1 MKKFLSLMLAI
12 LMLTSVMA
20 ISVSAQ
26 ETDTGD
32 TTTEGTVPT
41 QAELI
46 EMKLR
51 AADVNKDGSY
61 STEDASAVLK
71 AAAGIIP
78 ENENYDVN
86 LDSNVS
92 VKDAIKMLRIISG
105 VEKIITD
112 EEALTLFNSKLN
124 ACKSD
129 EPGFTKTST
138 ATCYSMKITQS
149 VKASNALIGAML
161 KDMEFTD
168 LEYDKYVDKMVA
180 MMGSGD
186 KLTEAE
192 KQQIADMKKSAEDY
206 RKPQV
211 QTYTAEK
218 GSYYSHY
225 RHFPREYKNV
235 ASELLITDIS
245 SISYTMVN
253 GNICFIV
260 KLPKSTY
267 TTNYPSDD
275 SQTPYGRVFNL
286 VDFTSS
292 DGSKINSLVF
302 NNGKITMY
310 FDAVTGAMK
319 TVDYSYDYSSSIKA
333 PTQTQSDSSI
343 GTVTIDVTT
352 KTNASIKEEIVF

>member
-1 MKKFLSLMLAI
+1 MLAM
-12 LMLTSVMA
+12 LMFASIMVVSVNA
-20 ISVSAQ
+20 
-26 ETDTGD
+26 EGD
-32 TTTEGTVPT
+32 TSEPVAEPTE
-41 QAELI
+41 AELI

-51 AADVNKDGSY
+51 AADVNQDGSY
-61 STEDASAVLK
+61 STEDAAVVLK
-71 AAAGIIP
+71 AAAGILP
-78 ENENYDVN
+78 ENESYDVN
-86 LDSNVS
+86 SDNNVTI
-92 VKDAIKMLRIISG
+92 KDAIKMLRILSG
-105 VEKIITD
+105 VESIITD

-124 ACKSD
+124 ACKTE

-138 ATCYSMKITQS
+138 ATCYSMKISQS

-161 KDMEFTD
+161 KDMVFTD

-180 MMGSGD
+180 MMGSSD
-186 KLTEAE
+186 NLTASE

-206 RKPQV
+206 RKPQI
-211 QTYTAEK
+211 QTYDVEQ

-225 RHFPREYKNV
+225 RHFPREYKNI
-235 ASELLITDIS
+235 ASELVLSDIS

-260 KLPKSTY
+260 KLPKMTY
-267 TTNYPSDD
+267 ASNYPADD

-286 VDFTSS
+286 VDFSVS

-310 FDAVTGAMK
+310 FDAVTGEMK
-319 TVDYSYDYSSSIKA
+319 TVDYYYDYTSNIKA

-352 KTNASIKEEIVF
+352 KTSASIKEEIVF